1 MCIGGGEC
9 YTQNRYGIKSAWRI
23 KSCTSCFMNFQMD
36 KARGDCQNDNLHVL
50 LIFLYIL
57 SFCGG
62 HMAQLEQHRPQSRDT
77 ARKKTALCMGSTGFP
92 SQAHKTIAGTNASPV
107 FSRTCTR
114 LGFFPPFLADFS
126 KCHAQCFFYCRSLF
140 SFGVSL
146 SRRTSFTKCQCCLHC
161 RLTP

>member
-1 MCIGGGEC
+1 MHLLLYELSDGQS
-9 YTQNRYGIKSAWRI
+9 TWRLP
-23 KSCTSCFMNFQMD
+23 KRQPPR
-36 KARGDCQNDNLHVL
+36 A
-50 LIFLYIL
+50 LIFLYFL

-114 LGFFPPFLADFS
+114 LGFFPPSLADFS

-161 RLTP
+161 RLTPCPGENGEIIPLQRLFAE